1 MKNEK
6 KKTHTVT
13 SRQCIRQECRK
24 KARAHTHTH
33 VDPCNATDILINY
46 FHRKF
51 P

>member
-1 MKNEK
+1 MKKRKRIQSLHANVFDKNAE
-6 KKTHTVT
+6 
-13 SRQCIRQECRK
+13 K
-24 KARAHTHTH
+24 KARTHTHTH